1 MFAKSVCTVIHF
13 PVSLFIPSPLCMSKI
28 SVLEG
33 ILEVF
38 CGQFGGG
45 ETEHGVLFLHA
56 IAGKFELIWQGQHQA
71 GVTSLIRV

>member
-1 MFAKSVCTVIHF
+1 
-13 PVSLFIPSPLCMSKI
+13 MSKI